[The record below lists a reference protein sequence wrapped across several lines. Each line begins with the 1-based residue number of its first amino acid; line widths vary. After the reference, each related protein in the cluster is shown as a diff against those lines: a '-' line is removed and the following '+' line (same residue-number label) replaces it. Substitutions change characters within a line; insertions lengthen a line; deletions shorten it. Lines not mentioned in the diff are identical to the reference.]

1 MRPHRLIFIAASTII
16 GFVIQFS
23 VPKDI
28 AAQQSK
34 QLVEAVEFLG
44 NRRLSD
50 EELLKHIKTRPG
62 QVFSEEQIQL
72 DLVSIIELGVFNK
85 IQTRVSTE
93 AGARGDIVVLFEVS
107 ELPVIKD
114 MKFEGLRDIEEIE
127 IVELLRNKRI
137 NLAKGAVYD
146 PVQVRKAM
154 QVIKEFLT
162 AHYWSNVTITSR
174 LKMDTSTEV
183 SLTLVIAG
191 NDYSFVEVA
200 HAFDSMKNHVISFD
214 NTRR

>member
-1 MRPHRLIFIAASTII
+1 MRPHRLISIATSIIICLFIL
-16 GFVIQFS
+16 FS
-23 VPKDI
+23 VFTDAK
-28 AAQQSK
+28 AQQSK

-50 EELLKHIKTRPG
+50 EDILKHIKIRPG
-62 QVFSEEQIQL
+62 QVFSVKRIQL
-72 DLVSIIELGVFNK
+72 DLESIIGLGVFDK

-93 AGARGDIVVLFEVS
+93 VGARGGVVVLFEVS
-107 ELPVIKD
+107 ELPVIID
-114 MKFEGLRDIEEIE
+114 VRFVGLRNIEEIE
-127 IVELLRNKRI
+127 IVELLRKKRI
-137 NLAKGAVYD
+137 NLEKGAVYD

-162 AHYWSNVTITSR
+162 LHYWSNVTVTSS

-183 SLTLVIAG
+183 SLTLVIEG

-200 HAFDSMKNHVISFD
+200 RAFDSMKNHVISIND
-214 NTRR
+214 TRR